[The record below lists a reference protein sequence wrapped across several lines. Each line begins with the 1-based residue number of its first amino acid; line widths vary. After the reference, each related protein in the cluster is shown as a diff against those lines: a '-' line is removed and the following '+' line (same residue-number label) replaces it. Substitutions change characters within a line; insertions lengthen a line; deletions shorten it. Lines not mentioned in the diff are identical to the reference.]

1 MNSNSQLSGLTITL
15 ACLYALVVVRTI
27 SKIYCI
33 SQKIFHPGKQPEEL
47 FTEADGNA
55 ARSNLRA
62 KKKPVSSEG
71 EPGIGFLFSRLGFGN
86 RTEMGFQTFLLLL
99 LTFEA
104 HPFTLI
110 DSQASTT
117 NSHTADRE

>member
-1 MNSNSQLSGLTITL
+1 MET
-15 ACLYALVVVRTI
+15 R
-27 SKIYCI
+27 
-33 SQKIFHPGKQPEEL
+33 PG
-47 FTEADGNA
+47 
-55 ARSNLRA
+55 LRA

-71 EPGIGFLFSRLGFGN
+71 EPGIGFLFSRLGFGKE
-86 RTEMGFQTFLLLL
+86 TEMGFQTFLFLL

-110 DSQASTT
+110 DSQASST